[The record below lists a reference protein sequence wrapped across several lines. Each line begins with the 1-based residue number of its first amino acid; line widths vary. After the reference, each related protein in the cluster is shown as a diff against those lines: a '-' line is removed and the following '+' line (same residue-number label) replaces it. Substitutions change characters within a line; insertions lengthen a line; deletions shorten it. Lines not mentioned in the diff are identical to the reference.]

1 MAEVVAEL
9 LPRNFHND
17 FNEDDEVIGI
27 NVRRTF
33 LVADALREGGKKKF
47 KPGKK
52 LKVCICGVC

>member
-33 LVADALREGGKKKF
+33 LVADALREGGKKNLNLEKS
-47 KPGKK
+47 
-52 LKVCICGVC
+52 